1 MSYRCVHPLIATDA
15 KRALSMMNPGSEFEI
30 QVRRIAR
37 NLWPSA
43 GISSSTLVDGNEI
56 DGMFVTDEI
65 VFLIEA
71 TIERTRRKIE
81 GDYKKLELK
90 RDYLRGKY
98 PDHVF
103 RGFIVTRDDPTAEQM
118 GVIPANRSW
127 VRVMS
132 FRTFFSKLVDA
143 DQYLHLRANAPFGS
157 ASDPFTGSKQLSNMV
172 YVPTPYRQKGQSKVY
187 SNQEIV
193 SEVASPTPRRFL
205 IAGDFGVGKSFGL
218 REIFRGLE
226 AIYKAGSTFRFPV
239 FINLRDH
246 QGQTDPDEV
255 LARHARRIGF
265 DQQQLVRAW
274 RGDCVSLILDGF
286 DELVAAGW
294 SDFVKTGADARRSAC
309 EIVRK
314 FISESA
320 ASTPILLSGRESYFD
335 SPAEMLSVLSAASF
349 IHINLD
355 EFSAEQAIEYVS
367 KTLKLAK
374 SDIFLPAWLPH
385 KPLLLG
391 YCAARGVLAKAQ
403 NDSDAIVDDGEGWD
417 WLLDQISTR
426 EAETSGGVD
435 PSKIRSLMEQIAL
448 QARRH
453 LDPLGS
459 IDVNSMERAFG
470 QVFGKLPD
478 PQVRK
483 ILDRMPGLTWGD
495 QSGTR
500 RFIDEHFFSAAQA
513 GSVHSF
519 IQSPHQVDLESFR
532 NTQQCI
538 GPISARVAYSR
549 CRKVGSAHGVV
560 MAALDV
566 AATKQATAG
575 NLAGDVL
582 QVLLNYEEVSSHKS
596 KLITISAAYFEELE
610 FEPELFRNVSVHF
623 DNCLFG
629 ELALGEL
636 VEEQNSI
643 SFSSCEIS
651 KLTCSPRTQAG
662 WVMIADKKTKVGNFQ
677 AFSTTNDA
685 IMNSSLPLGFRIL
698 KTILRKIFQQS
709 GGGRV
714 EGALFRGIG
723 QVPHDQIRQ
732 ILYLVEQHG
741 LASPNRASKNVT
753 WHANRTQ
760 ANRAA
765 ALIDA
770 FNVPDDVVAKS
781 SVKLLPAYPS
791 D

>member
-1 MSYRCVHPLIATDA
+1 
-15 KRALSMMNPGSEFEI
+15 MNAGGEFET

-37 NLWPSA
+37 SLWPSA
-43 GISSSTLVDGNEI
+43 GVGGATIIDGNEI

-71 TIERTRRKIE
+71 TIERTRKKVE
-81 GDYKKLELK
+81 GDFKKLELK
-90 RDYLRGKY
+90 RSYLREKY

-103 RGFIVTRDDPTAEQM
+103 RGFIVTQDEPTAEQN
-118 GVIPANRSW
+118 GVIPSSKNWA
-127 VRVMS
+127 RVLS
-132 FRTFFSKLVDA
+132 FRSFFSKLVDA

-157 ASDPFTGSKQLSNMV
+157 ASDPFTGSKQLINTV
-172 YVPTPYRQKGQSKVY
+172 YVPTPYRQKGQAKTY
-187 SNQEIV
+187 SNLEIV
-193 SEVASPTPRRFL
+193 NEVASPSARRFL
-205 IAGDFGVGKSFGL
+205 ITGDFGVGKSFGL
-218 REIFRGLE
+218 REVFRGLE
-226 AIYKAGSTFRFPV
+226 SIYRSGSTFRFPV
-239 FINLRDH
+239 FVNLRDH

-255 LARHARRIGF
+255 LSRHARRIGF

-335 SPAEMLSVLSAASF
+335 SPKEMISVLSASKF
-349 IHINLD
+349 VHINLD

-367 KTLKLAK
+367 KTLKLPKAG
-374 SDIFLPAWLPH
+374 IFLPGWLPH

-403 NDSDAIVDDGEGWD
+403 DDANAIVDDGEGWD
-417 WLLDQISTR
+417 WLLDQISIR

-435 PSKIRSLMEQIAL
+435 PSKIRNLIEQIAL

-453 LDPLGS
+453 LDRLGS
-459 IDVNSMERAFG
+459 IDVDAMERAFG

-513 GSVHSF
+513 GSVFSF
-519 IQSPHQVDLESFR
+519 IQSPHQVDIESFR

-538 GPISARVAYSR
+538 GPVSARVAYTR
-549 CRKVGSAHGVV
+549 CKKVGSAQGAI

-566 AATKQATAG
+566 AATKQATSG

-582 QVLLNYEEVSSHKS
+582 QVLLNFEEIVSHKS

-610 FEPELFRNVSVHF
+610 FEPELFRDVSVHF

-629 ELALGEL
+629 DLTLGEF
-636 VEEQNSI
+636 VEERSAV

-651 KLTCSPRTQAG
+651 KLICSPRTKTHWA
-662 WVMIADKKTKVGNFQ
+662 MIADKKTQVVSSQ
-677 AFSTTNDA
+677 LFSTTNDA

-770 FNVPDDVVAKS
+770 FNVPDDVLAKS
-781 SVKLLPAYPS
+781 SVKILPAYPS